1 VPPKLDE
8 SAAKRLGRSSP
19 WAGTIGSK
27 TKQDFA
33 AGKQLRSE
41 PSVPIYKKKASRSA
55 LPGFAVPYSRD
66 FAPIRL

>member
-1 VPPKLDE
+1 VPLKLDK

-33 AGKQLRSE
+33 GGKQLRSE
-41 PSVPIYKKKASRSA
+41 PSVPIYKKSNPIRIA
-55 LPGFAVPYSRD
+55 GFCYSLFTR